1 MGARIV
7 MGGAFLVFGLNG
19 FAHFLPTPE
28 PPPKAAAFATAL
40 VSTGY
45 MIPLIVGT
53 QVFSGA
59 LLLGGVTVP
68 LALVLIAPVLVNI
81 LCFHLF
87 LDPAGIGP
95 GLVLAV
101 CWVILVRAHWSKLR
115 ALLGKQLPPT
125 GGG

>member
-7 MGGAFLVFGLNG
+7 MGAAFLVFGLNG

-28 PPPKAAAFATAL
+28 PPPKAAAFAAAL
-40 VSTGY
+40 ASTGY
-45 MIPLIVGT
+45 MIPLIFGT
-53 QVFSGA
+53 QVMSGA
-59 LLLGGVTVP
+59 LLIGGVTVP

-101 CWVILVRAHWSKLR
+101 CWVILVRAYWPKLR
-115 ALLGKQLPPT
+115 VLLG
-125 GGG
+125 